1 MGFCEGFYFN
11 YIVGINF
18 NVFLFNMKNIF
29 EVIWVNCKKD
39 VIYRVFFW
47 CFILCIF
54 EVVVIYFFFEC
65 FDRI

>member
-18 NVFLFNMKNIF
+18 NVVLFNMKNIF

-39 VIYRVFFW
+39 VIYRIFFLVFYIMYIWGGCELYFFW
-47 CFILCIF
+47 MFW
-54 EVVVIYFFFEC
+54 
-65 FDRI
+65 